1 MPYSLTTLT
10 SRNEFSL
17 SQLDFASTLNFY
29 NAINACHTYSTTAN
43 FQKAKQVLKMQNL
56 NFVNLI
62 QAGMISTGILGG
74 LLLWLTKT
82 NEFKGISAL
91 LFCIALASFVNI
103 LEESGLTREIY
114 LISPVFIMLF
124 GPVTYLAAKLLIDKK
139 LGRVQWLHLVPVIP
153 FLMLTSYTYAIIGI
167 GTLWRLAYALL
178 TILMLLKYKRTLDEE
193 RSDSDDF
200 SLNWLVWVIAVT
212 SVFNIID
219 LVRLNV
225 QPFIPYGLNVF
236 GQGIN
241 SAVWLIATTIII
253 IKFQMLKQIPQS
265 LDNASD
271 TDVQS
276 NAIANSTS
284 TNEAYH
290 SIFQEL
296 DKLITS
302 NQWFLQSR
310 LTLSDISNLTGLQT
324 RDISRSINVITGK
337 SFNEYINN
345 YRVEYVCALLK
356 SKAQKS
362 LSDIAAEAGFSSKAS
377 FNKVFKQI
385 SGVTPTEYKSPNE
398 V

>member
-1 MPYSLTTLT
+1 
-10 SRNEFSL
+10 
-17 SQLDFASTLNFY
+17 
-29 NAINACHTYSTTAN
+29 
-43 FQKAKQVLKMQNL
+43 MQNL

-82 NEFKGISAL
+82 KEYRGISAF
-91 LFCIALASFVNI
+91 LFCIALAAFVNL
-103 LEESGLTREIY
+103 LEESGLTRQIY

-139 LGRVQWLHLVPVIP
+139 LAKNQFWHLLPIIP
-153 FLMLTSYTYAIIGI
+153 FLLFTSHTYAVIGI

-178 TILMLLKYKRTLDEE
+178 TILMLWKYKRTLDEE

-200 SLNWLVWVIAVT
+200 SLNWLVWILAVI

-225 QPFIPYGLNVF
+225 QQSIPYELNVL

-241 SAVWLIATTIII
+241 NAVWLITTIIII
-253 IKFQMLKQIPQS
+253 IKFQVLKQTPQS
-265 LDNASD
+265 VDNSSD
-271 TDVQS
+271 TG
-276 NAIANSTS
+276 ANLNT
-284 TNEAYH
+284 TNEAYN

-302 NQWFLQSR
+302 NQWFLKSR

-324 RDISRSINVITGK
+324 RDISRSINVVTEK

-345 YRVEYVCALLK
+345 YRVDFVCTLLRK
-356 SKAQKS
+356 NTNKS

-385 SGVTPTEYKSPNE
+385 SGVTPTEYKSSKE
-398 V
+398 F

>member
-1 MPYSLTTLT
+1 MS
-10 SRNEFSL
+10 
-17 SQLDFASTLNFY
+17 FY
-29 NAINACHTYSTTAN
+29 NLLNACHTYSTKDN

-74 LLLWLTKT
+74 LLLWLTKSK
-82 NEFKGISAL
+82 EFRGISAL
-91 LFCIALASFVNI
+91 LFCIALAACINI
-103 LEESGLTREIY
+103 LEESGLTRQIY
-114 LISPVFIMLF
+114 LISPIFIIFF
-124 GPVTYLAAKLLIDKK
+124 GPVTYLATKLLINKK
-139 LGRVQWLHLVPVIP
+139 LAKVQFWHLLPIIP
-153 FLMLTSYTYAIIGI
+153 FLYLTSYTYAVIGI
-167 GTLWRLAYALL
+167 GTVWRLAYALF
-178 TILMLLKYKRTLDEE
+178 TISMLLKYKRSLDEE

-200 SLNWLVWVIAVT
+200 SLNWLVWILAVI

-241 SAVWLIATTIII
+241 NAAWLITTTIII
-253 IKFQMLKQIPQS
+253 IKLQMLKKIPQS
-265 LDNASD
+265 VDNAAD
-271 TDVQS
+271 TD
-276 NAIANSTS
+276 ANSTS
-284 TNEAYH
+284 TNEAYN

-302 NQWFLQSR
+302 NQWFLKSR

-324 RDISRSINVITGK
+324 RDISRSINVITGR

-345 YRVEYVCALLK
+345 YRVDFVCTLLGNNT
-356 SKAQKS
+356 QKS

-377 FNKVFKQI
+377 FYKVFKQI
-385 SGVTPTEYKSPNE
+385 SGITPTEYKARKE

>member
-10 SRNEFSL
+10 SRNEFNL
-17 SQLDFASTLNFY
+17 SELDFASTLNFY
-29 NAINACHTYSTTAN
+29 NAINACHTYSTKVN

-82 NEFKGISAL
+82 SEFKGISAL

-139 LGRVQWLHLVPVIP
+139 LDRVQWLHLVPVIP

-178 TILMLLKYKRTLDEE
+178 TILMLLKYKRILDEE

-200 SLNWLVWVIAVT
+200 SLNWLVWVIALT

-241 SAVWLIATTIII
+241 SAVWLIATTVII

-276 NAIANSTS
+276 SAIANSTS
-284 TNEAYH
+284 TNEAYK

-324 RDISRSINVITGK
+324 RDISRSINVITEK